1 MKSKNT
7 ELNEAKGL
15 GGKKKKTPSVTPISH
30 RGGLGLLCTVPK

>member
-15 GGKKKKTPSVTPISH
+15 GGKKKTPSVTPISH
-30 RGGLGLLCTVPK
+30 RGGLGLLCTVPR